1 MIFLVKEMMEIHDG
15 NVSLEKIVQKS
26 LHYPHHQS
34 NYKDG
39 LASGLMLLGLKIS
52 KSPAIETVTDN
63 FDLKW
68 KNILHNAE
76 MRLVELLL
84 METCQVLLKIEMI
97 LRIKPEMYILMVIQ
111 KQGHDKMKNFSTM
124 RTL

>member
-26 LHYPHHQS
+26 LHYPLHQS

-68 KNILHNAE
+68 KNILHNAK

-84 METCQVLLKIEMI
+84 METCQVLLKIEMDI
-97 LRIKPEMYILMVIQ
+97 ENKTRNVHPNGYTEAR
-111 KQGHDKMKNFSTM
+111 S
-124 RTL
+124 R